1 MARIAVTGASGF
13 IGTALAAY
21 LRARGDEVVPLVR
34 HPPSAPEEI
43 PWDPSTARLD
53 PAALTGVDA
62 VVHLAGAGVGDRRW
76 TPAYKDLVLRSRVEG
91 TTAVAGAVAAQDRPV
106 RLVVASAIGYY
117 GPDRGEEVLTETSAP
132 GHGFLAE
139 VVRAWEGAA
148 ASACDA
154 GMPVA
159 HARTG
164 LVMAAGGG
172 MFPRL
177 VRLTRLGLAGPL
189 GSGRQ
194 FMSWVTLPDAV
205 RGYAHLIDHPEIRG
219 PVNLVGPDP
228 RPQREVAAALA
239 RVLHRPAVVPA
250 PAFALRVALGEF
262 ATDVLGS
269 LRVLP
274 DRLRDSGFDFEHST
288 LAGAAATLA

>member
-21 LRARGDEVVPLVR
+21 LRARGDEVVRLVR

-148 ASACDA
+148 ASAHDA

-164 LVMAAGGG
+164 LVMSAAGG

-205 RGYAHLIDHPEIRG
+205 RGYAHLIDHPEICG

-228 RPQREVAAALA
+228 RPQREVATALA

-269 LRVLP
+269 LRVVP